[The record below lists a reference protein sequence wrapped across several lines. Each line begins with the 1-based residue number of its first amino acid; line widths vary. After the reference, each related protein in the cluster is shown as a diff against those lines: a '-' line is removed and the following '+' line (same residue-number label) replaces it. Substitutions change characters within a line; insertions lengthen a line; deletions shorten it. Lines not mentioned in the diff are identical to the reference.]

1 MAEQKLNSID
11 DYEQFLAAKIAEW
24 SPKQR
29 LAMAAAMAE
38 RWLPVYEAFSAAEEW
53 GDPTALRHCLDTV
66 WKHLQGNPLSSSETA
81 RYITQVEDSTPHMDD
96 FDDVAAL
103 AACVMLSSALE
114 CCRQNNNAGPAMQAV
129 ISGFEAVAPDWDM
142 DPEEQPKL
150 WRKISIRQEFK
161 KQQKMIAEIEAITQ
175 FDSATVQAF
184 RKKLKGKE
192 YSADVAPASTET
204 KGPITITNQRAFEQY
219 RNMVQVD
226 IKTSDRKWE
235 QEYAPQ
241 SYLWAVMVLAA
252 WMGRYK
258 RRYDTIKGNYGQLAD
273 TIAQQA
279 LAMRQRTIDSAESAL
294 PNWGEELQNTI
305 DMALKNT
312 LNGFDVSSFDQPHG
326 YGPSLRRLWLEGQR
340 TIQPPADAWRHVLA
354 WARHHPTAWAAEDQR
369 KKRGAA
375 YTNPALGKWMARELT
390 WRTTNH
396 PEFPWAA
403 DADGDQLQVRLND
416 FPDDFMYS
424 LLINETI
431 IGDFHD
437 WPENWQR

>member
-1 MAEQKLNSID
+1 MAEKLNSID
-11 DYEQFLAAKIAEW
+11 DYERFLYTTIGGW

-29 LAMAAAMAE
+29 LAIAAAMAE
-38 RWLPVYEAFSAAEEW
+38 RWFPVYEAFSAAEQW
-53 GDPTALRHCLDTV
+53 GDTPSLRHGLDAV
-66 WKHLQGNPLSSSETA
+66 WKHLQGKLLSASEIA

-114 CCRQNNNAGPAMQAV
+114 CCRRDDNTGPAMQAV
-129 ISGFEAVAPDWDM
+129 ISGFEAVAPEWDM

-161 KQQKMIAEIEAITQ
+161 KQQKMITEIEAITN
-175 FDSATVQAF
+175 FDSATVQSF
-184 RKKLKGKE
+184 RKKLKGKDYAGE
-192 YSADVAPASTET
+192 VPPATAP
-204 KGPITITNQRAFEQY
+204 KGPNTITNQQAFEQY
-219 RNMVQVD
+219 RNMVQSD

-241 SYLWAVMVLAA
+241 SYLWAVMVLAT

-258 RRYDTIKGNYGQLAD
+258 RRYDTIKGNYGALAD

-279 LAMRQRTIDSAESAL
+279 LPVRQRAMDGVETAL

-312 LNGFDVSSFDQPHG
+312 LNSVDVTNFDQPHG
-326 YGPSLRRLWLEGQR
+326 YGPSLRKLWLEGQK
-340 TIQPPADAWRHVLA
+340 TIQPPTDAWRNVVA
-354 WARHHPTAWAAEDQR
+354 WARHYPLAWEAEDQR
-369 KKRGAA
+369 KKRGMA
-375 YTNPALGKWMARELT
+375 YTNPALGPWMTRELT
-390 WRTTNH
+390 WRTTDH

-403 DADGDQLQVRLND
+403 DLDSDHLQIRLND
-416 FPDDFMYS
+416 FPDAFMYS
-424 LLINETI
+424 LIINQNNV
-431 IGDFHD
+431 GDFHD